1 MTRFTLSLAAIVTI
15 TAPLH
20 ADKLSYDDRVELVR
34 GLSAEYATVKDFL
47 PRSKKPLAF
56 ESTGKYDQKQ
66 WADIGR
72 TAGAAARVGD
82 LVQITK
88 VTLEDDKILLEI
100 NGGLKK
106 GGHWYDHV
114 EVGMGSRTNPVSNG
128 TANATTGT
136 NLEILFHKPLTPM
149 KAADVKK
156 ILAPLLDFEKR
167 SATQL
172 YAESLP
178 PAIQKAIAEKR
189 VEEGM
194 DKDQVLLA
202 LGRPERKT
210 RETKDGAELEDWIF
224 GKPPG
229 RIVFVT
235 FSGSKA
241 VKVKESYAGLG
252 AEAAAPLQ
260 VPR

>member
-1 MTRFTLSLAAIVTI
+1 MTRFALCFAAIVSATLS
-15 TAPLH
+15 LH

-34 GLSAEYATVKDFL
+34 GLSAEYATVKDFI

-66 WADIGR
+66 WAEIGR
-72 TAGAAARVGD
+72 TAGPAARVGD

-88 VTLEDDKILLEI
+88 VTIEDDKILLEI

-128 TANATTGT
+128 TANAANGT
-136 NLEILFHKPLTPM
+136 NLEILFHKPLSPM

-156 ILAPLLDFEKR
+156 MLAPLLDFEKR

-178 PAIQKAIAEKR
+178 PEIQKAIAEKR
-189 VEEGM
+189 VEQGM

-210 RETKDGAELEDWIF
+210 REVKDGVELEDWIF

-235 FSGSKA
+235 FSGNKM